1 MEIQPPTTDLTE
13 PQVIILDTLR
23 SVACDLVFMAMEP
36 QHAVRVSVTKTLET
50 QGLTWEQF
58 LEFARK

>member
-1 MEIQPPTTDLTE
+1 MTFHPPVADLTE
-13 PQVIILDTLR
+13 PQIIVLDTLR
-23 SVACDLVFMAMEP
+23 SVACDLIFMALEP
-36 QHAVRVSVTKTLET
+36 DHAVRLSVTKTLET